1 RVRRNLQEIAYGGL
15 LGTLQVA
22 DEFRYR
28 MPLAVGVAEY
38 RSSLAAACPQAAGL
52 VLMDGPDLVLE
63 DGGHRAGG
71 MLRAHEVAAV
81 GMAHEQ
87 AVAVAQPQVAGAILH
102 HGEIARRSFAAGI
115 HVTNRVR
122 AQVEVIQT
130 LLGG

>member
-1 RVRRNLQEIAYGGL
+1 VFDHAWMRVAGPVGQHAAAIRGDPHRVCRNLQEIAYGGL

-22 DEFRYR
+22 AEFRYR

-87 AVAVAQPQVAGAILH
+87 AVAVAQ
-102 HGEIARRSFAAGI
+102 
-115 HVTNRVR
+115 
-122 AQVEVIQT
+122 
-130 LLGG
+130 